1 MQPQI
6 KRYAEDTEGLQRSLF
21 ITTIFV
27 VVGMALYLYTVATV
41 KEQVIREVPAP
52 SSGELRHPRA
62 EQALVVRR
70 KPGLPHRADGPEHA
84 GAYYA
89 IYVLN
94 DAQYIAWNAVAQ
106 AVGTFAI
113 AAFIPTIVRSM
124 GKRNGYI
131 VPGRG
136 SWPAPSSRTPRPRC
150 RRSPSSSWA
159 LGSAASTPHVGL
171 EADTVE
177 YGEWKTGIRTEGTTY
192 ALFSFTRKM
201 GQAPGGAAGAFTLG
215 LVAFNSQA
223 ATEGAPQAASTV
235 DGIQF

>member
-1 MQPQI
+1 
-6 KRYAEDTEGLQRSLF
+6 
-21 ITTIFV
+21 
-27 VVGMALYLYTVATV
+27 MALYLYTVATV

-52 SSGELRHPRA
+52 SLGRA
-62 EQALVVRR
+62 SAPSCGTGPGVAVRL
-70 KPGLPHRADGPEHA
+70 KPFTGLTVLSTLA
-84 GAYYA
+84 AYYA

-131 VPGRG
+131 VPGRWE
-136 SWPAPSSRTPRPRC
+136 SWPAPSSRTPRPPRRC
-150 RRSPSSSWA
+150 SPFAFVLMGVGIGGVNTLMWA
-159 LGSAASTPHVGL
+159 L

-201 GQAPGGAAGAFTLG
+201 GQARRRCRCLHTRPRGFQLPGRNGGGT
-215 LVAFNSQA
+215 
-223 ATEGAPQAASTV
+223 ASRV
-235 DGIQF
+235 DGGRHPVL